1 MIKNNFKNS
10 LIKQFKDSFSLNSK
24 IRNYI
29 FLGRS
34 LPWSNEPEPI
44 LELDS
49 FEQELDTWNNMLA
62 IKRVKPEEVALCVR
76 KILWETGTIYDQYD
90 DVIDLYSDEILIN
103 FYVLTDE
110 YNVYKCLSNN
120 GGAISTD
127 KPSGTGID
135 LIKTSDGYIWKYLYS
150 IRPELEL
157 FISNDYMPVDFLD
170 TFIYSETDLR
180 NEQLAVELDT
190 RLNHGGEI
198 SNITITQVG
207 APYLASINYNTYT
220 PEDGT
225 VETLHYVQSYSEAT
239 SSEYPNGFSKIG
251 LNKRLQE
258 ISSVD
263 DFYNDNYVIYI
274 SAGSGA
280 GEMREITH
288 YDATTGIL
296 HTNKKFSTQLNTSS
310 SYKILPKVVI
320 TGDGNGASFIALT
333 DVLTKKINEIVCLN
347 PGKNYKSVD
356 VEIKTSRTQLKDLTI
371 VRAIKTPLIGHGGQ
385 AALELGCK
393 SVMIRTTFD
402 SRETDKLNFFN
413 DYRQVGLIQNPT
425 ITNGLGEIERVV
437 LDIEAF
443 SATQDLNLL
452 FNSPSGLLPVPFRT
466 ENLASLPGKY
476 LLQGPF
482 GDNPLTEQIEDQ
494 VVGIIQSYDP
504 KTRIL
509 KVASIKNKFRIN
521 TLSNSEWD
529 RLSLRNEGEVIPFEL
544 PYVKITKV
552 VAKNNYNNNTFTN
565 GMRIISDTS
574 YTTAIVDSWLPNTDG
589 ISGKLVVKNING
601 KFLSSYYKTDGTLQK
616 GEKLISLGINLSD
629 PRFIVNGG
637 LPKTGIIV
645 NTLDTFSGVTEE
657 IYRTTT
663 VLEVSRSF
671 GVLTPFTDATFTRDS
686 YLKQIDLTTGET
698 IAIGTIVDWNINITD
713 PTQTKGTLIL
723 NMIEGE
729 FIASTQKNL
738 YELISSDYS
747 NVQDTIVC
755 TVTPSEVE
763 KYTGNMLY
771 IDNHSPIQHSKDT
784 LEEIKLVIGF

>member
-1 MIKNNFKNS
+1 
-10 LIKQFKDSFSLNSK
+10 
-24 IRNYI
+24 
-29 FLGRS
+29 
-34 LPWSNEPEPI
+34 
-44 LELDS
+44 
-49 FEQELDTWNNMLA
+49 
-62 IKRVKPEEVALCVR
+62 
-76 KILWETGTIYDQYD
+76 
-90 DVIDLYSDEILIN
+90 
-103 FYVLTDE
+103 
-110 YNVYKCLSNN
+110 
-120 GGAISTD
+120 
-127 KPSGTGID
+127 
-135 LIKTSDGYIWKYLYS
+135 
-150 IRPELEL
+150 
-157 FISNDYMPVDFLD
+157 MPVDFLD

>member
-1 MIKNNFKNS
+1 
-10 LIKQFKDSFSLNSK
+10 
-24 IRNYI
+24 
-29 FLGRS
+29 
-34 LPWSNEPEPI
+34 
-44 LELDS
+44 
-49 FEQELDTWNNMLA
+49 
-62 IKRVKPEEVALCVR
+62 
-76 KILWETGTIYDQYD
+76 
-90 DVIDLYSDEILIN
+90 
-103 FYVLTDE
+103 
-110 YNVYKCLSNN
+110 
-120 GGAISTD
+120 
-127 KPSGTGID
+127 
-135 LIKTSDGYIWKYLYS
+135 
-150 IRPELEL
+150 
-157 FISNDYMPVDFLD
+157 
-170 TFIYSETDLR
+170 
-180 NEQLAVELDT
+180 
-190 RLNHGGEI
+190 
-198 SNITITQVG
+198 
-207 APYLASINYNTYT
+207 
-220 PEDGT
+220 
-225 VETLHYVQSYSEAT
+225 
-239 SSEYPNGFSKIG
+239 
-251 LNKRLQE
+251 
-258 ISSVD
+258 
-263 DFYNDNYVIYI
+263 
-274 SAGSGA
+274 
-280 GEMREITH
+280 
-288 YDATTGIL
+288 
-296 HTNKKFSTQLNTSS
+296 
-310 SYKILPKVVI
+310 
-320 TGDGNGASFIALT
+320 
-333 DVLTKKINEIVCLN
+333 
-347 PGKNYKSVD
+347 
-356 VEIKTSRTQLKDLTI
+356 
-371 VRAIKTPLIGHGGQ
+371 
-385 AALELGCK
+385 
-393 SVMIRTTFD
+393 
-402 SRETDKLNFFN
+402 
-413 DYRQVGLIQNPT
+413 
-425 ITNGLGEIERVV
+425 
-437 LDIEAF
+437 
-443 SATQDLNLL
+443 
-452 FNSPSGLLPVPFRT
+452 
-466 ENLASLPGKY
+466 LPGKY